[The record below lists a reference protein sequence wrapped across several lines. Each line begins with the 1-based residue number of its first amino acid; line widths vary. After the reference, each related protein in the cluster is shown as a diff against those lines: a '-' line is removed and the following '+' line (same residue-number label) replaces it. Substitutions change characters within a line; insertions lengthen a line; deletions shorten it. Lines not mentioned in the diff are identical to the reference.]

1 MNDMTNENQL
11 IVVKDYEFDK
21 TDIHKIDYI
30 LDDFI
35 KDCRKKYF
43 HSFEYRIIY
52 DLCFKN
58 ISNNGEVN
66 FAVTHRSM
74 EFKTE
79 FYGLNKKIKNARE
92 NGYIFNQINNFKIKI
107 LSNLSHINIHY
118 HLSLGASPLH
128 RHFLKTLLKIV
139 IIYKLIVMIVEILFI
154 LHAVNGFYIT
164 IQVYSHEFKYE

>member
-1 MNDMTNENQL
+1 MNEIINENKL
-11 IVVKDYEFDK
+11 FVVKEYEFDK
-21 TDIHKIDYI
+21 TDIHKIDDI
-30 LDDFI
+30 LDDVI

-58 ISNNGEVN
+58 ISNNEEVN

-118 HLSLGASPLH
+118 HLRLGASPLH
-128 RHFLKTLLKIV
+128 RQFFKNLAQNRDYIQTHCNDINNPFHFACRQWFL
-139 IIYKLIVMIVEILFI
+139 YNNPGIL
-154 LHAVNGFYIT
+154 T
-164 IQVYSHEFKYE
+164 

>member
-11 IVVKDYEFDK
+11 IVVKEYEFDK

-30 LDDFI
+30 LDDVI

-43 HSFEYRIIY
+43 HSFEYRIFY

-58 ISNNGEVN
+58 ISNNEEVN

-92 NGYIFNQINNFKIKI
+92 KGYIFNQINNFKIKI

-118 HLSLGASPLH
+118 HLRLGASPLH
-128 RHFLKTLLKIV
+128 RQFFKKISHNRDYIKTHCNNLRNTFHFA
-139 IIYKLIVMIVEILFI
+139 YRQWYSYNNPGIL
-154 LHAVNGFYIT
+154 T
-164 IQVYSHEFKYE
+164 